1 MGDQDFTA
9 ATISWSASRR
19 IRSAASK
26 ELATRPQTNR
36 PPLVPKRAIR
46 PRTILTGIRS
56 RRGSGVKRRAS
67 PASTPKIGV
76 AQVKE
81 AVEAEV
87 DHAAQAAANAREGVS
102 DVHRKAV
109 PVHRAPKAVP
119 RREAKGAEKSD
130 RRAAEPK
137 RRQIVHDVN
146 HRRQRLETSRRKLTT
161 SVRGLSRSSLSQSRP
176 VVAESHGTR
185 IREPRDDLLG
195 RNLPNRTTCT
205 SPKKEIP
212 RKRESKPKRV
222 RGELLAAV
230 VVGVVDR
237 AIVARAVNPLRN
249 SP

>member
-1 MGDQDFTA
+1 
-9 ATISWSASRR
+9 
-19 IRSAASK
+19 
-26 ELATRPQTNR
+26 
-36 PPLVPKRAIR
+36 
-46 PRTILTGIRS
+46 
-56 RRGSGVKRRAS
+56 VKRRAS

-81 AVEAEV
+81 AVEAEA

-130 RRAAEPK
+130 RRAADPR

-146 HRRQRLETSRRKLTT
+146 HRRHRLETSRRKLTT
-161 SVRGLSRSSLSQSRP
+161 SVPGLSRSSLSQSRP

-195 RNLPNRTTCT
+195 RNLPNRTMST
-205 SPKKEIP
+205 SPKKVQNQSNKRAQSVPRAAVGVAADRDRGRSNRGSRWIGKNQPGRKTRPNSKNNLRKNPFPKKKIP
-212 RKRESKPKRV
+212 RKRESKPKRA
-222 RGELLAAV
+222 RGELLAAA